1 MTRSPFLWTFSPT
14 QPVRKTGF
22 SSLLFPAADGPRGAP
37 RGPSSPPTSHAL
49 YRYPYAFSQ
58 FRDCPVTIDSHPSR
72 LGKPSRPPAALS
84 DAPARQGPPQA
95 QARRAKRLF
104 LPCAPRQLLVQWEPP
119 KTSMPS
125 TFRQFCSSGLCGQV
139 WGSPVD
145 GLWITAGRWITDFH
159 NPHSGTKGV
168 IVPAARGLPVSD
180 RGKTAAP
187 RRHAPA

>member
-1 MTRSPFLWTFSPT
+1 LLLFLLALRPPSPT
-14 QPVRKTGF
+14 LSPYTTLFRSLPFQTGQVIP
-22 SSLLFPAADGPRGAP
+22 L
-37 RGPSSPPTSHAL
+37 HA
-49 YRYPYAFSQ
+49 
-58 FRDCPVTIDSHPSR
+58 
-72 LGKPSRPPAALS
+72 SRPPAALS

-180 RGKTAAP
+180 RGENSRAAQARSGEKPFLAGLFLARRAVEKP
-187 RRHAPA
+187 RSQDAHGRVL